1 MTLFYHHIDN
11 LLSTLHFPLYFGCVT
26 SITSSASV
34 LIFIGDGPDVA
45 QSPPRFSPR
54 LLKRLGRRV
63 AFPIP
68 FFFQKC
74 ALEACRACWRPAKL
88 LVRLLVA

>member
-1 MTLFYHHIDN
+1 MYDPLLPHRQPIVHI
-11 LLSTLHFPLYFGCVT
+11 LHFPLYFGCVT

-68 FFFQKC
+68 FFFQN
-74 ALEACRACWRPAKL
+74 
-88 LVRLLVA
+88 